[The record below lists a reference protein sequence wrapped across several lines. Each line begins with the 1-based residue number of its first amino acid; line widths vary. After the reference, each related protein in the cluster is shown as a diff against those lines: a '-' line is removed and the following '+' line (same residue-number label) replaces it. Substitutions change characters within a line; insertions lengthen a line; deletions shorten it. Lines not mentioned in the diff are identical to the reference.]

1 MSNLSVLDV
10 LITCKPKI
18 KVKVT
23 NNLENSQIKNSES
36 KKVITRSSCRNKDQN
51 DIECYSQYFIVS
63 IYETK
68 ARSS

>member
-1 MSNLSVLDV
+1 M
-10 LITCKPKI
+10 
-18 KVKVT
+18 KVT
-23 NNLENSQIKNSES
+23 NNLGNSQIKNSEP
-36 KKVITRSSCRNKDQN
+36 KKVIIRCSCRNKDQN